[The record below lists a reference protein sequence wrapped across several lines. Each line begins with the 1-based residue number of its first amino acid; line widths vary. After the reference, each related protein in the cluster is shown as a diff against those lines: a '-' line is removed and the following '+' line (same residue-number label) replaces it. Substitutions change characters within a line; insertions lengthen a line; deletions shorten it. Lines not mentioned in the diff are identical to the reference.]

1 MLLLFLTVIYS
12 CIVYVGQ
19 KPTRACVVLLF
30 KYADYKSN
38 ISYLILSFTGIFENL
53 IPESDSGTGNDYFRF
68 ADSKKKNFL
77 MPTDPRF
84 F

>member
-30 KYADYKSN
+30 KYADYKKNNLSN
-38 ISYLILSFTGIFENL
+38 LILSDVDNFKSKVLPYVQLVVCIF
-53 IPESDSGTGNDYFRF
+53 IIKRRYQI
-68 ADSKKKNFL
+68 
-77 MPTDPRF
+77 
-84 F
+84 

>member
-30 KYADYKSN
+30 KYADYKYN
-38 ISYLILSFTGIFENL
+38 LSYLILSYL
-53 IPESDSGTGNDYFRF
+53 ILISGLYGLNTIDRN
-68 ADSKKKNFL
+68 KKIEI
-77 MPTDPRF
+77 
-84 F
+84 

>member
-30 KYADYKSN
+30 KYADYKYN
-38 ISYLILSFTGIFENL
+38 LSYV
-53 IPESDSGTGNDYFRF
+53 
-68 ADSKKKNFL
+68 
-77 MPTDPRF
+77 
-84 F
+84 